1 MTPHQQ
7 NSRLLRLA
15 TYASVATA
23 TLLILAKLAAWLV
36 TDAVSVLA
44 SLIDSLMD
52 VGASLVNLLAVHWSL
67 QPADKDH
74 RFGHGK
80 AEALAGLAQA
90 AFIGGSALFLAL
102 HAVDRLVNPAP
113 LSDIGVGIGVMLF
126 AMAATGLLLVFQ
138 HRVIRATGSTA
149 IRADALHYAT
159 DLATNSATLLA
170 LILAVIGWP
179 GLDPIFALGLAVYIF
194 YSAVQIA
201 REAVDLLMDR
211 EIEEQHR
218 QRIKT
223 LAFTVPGVHGVHG
236 LRTRRSGHIAVIQL
250 HLELDPDIS
259 LLEAHATSDRVEDVL
274 HTEWPDA
281 DITIHQ
287 DPAGQELDQR
297 GD

>member
-23 TLLILAKLAAWLV
+23 TLLIVAKLAAWLV

-52 VGASLVNLLAVHWSL
+52 VGASVVNLLAVHWSL

-126 AMAATGLLLVFQ
+126 AMAATGVLLVFQ

-170 LILAVIGWP
+170 LILAVLGWP
-179 GLDPIFALGLAVYIF
+179 GLDPLFALGIAVYIF
-194 YSAVQIA
+194 YSAFQIA

-218 QRIKT
+218 QRIKA
-223 LAFTVPGVHGVHG
+223 LAFTVAGVRGVHG

-259 LLEAHATSDRVEDVL
+259 LLEAHAISDRVEDVL
-274 HTEWPDA
+274 HTAWPDA

-287 DPAGQELDQR
+287 DPAGLELDQR

>member
-1 MTPHQQ
+1 MTPQQ
-7 NSRLLRLA
+7 EGSRLLRLA

-23 TLLILAKLAAWLV
+23 TLLIVAKLAAWLV
-36 TDAVSVLA
+36 TDAVSVMA

-126 AMAATGLLLVFQ
+126 AMAATGVLLVFQ

-170 LILAVIGWP
+170 LILAVMGWP
-179 GLDPIFALGLAVYIF
+179 GLDPIFALGIAVYIL

-211 EIEEQHR
+211 EIQEQQR
-218 QRIKT
+218 QRIKA
-223 LAFTVPGVHGVHG
+223 LAFGVPGVRGVHG
-236 LRTRRSGHIAVIQL
+236 LRTRRSGHTAVIQL

-259 LLEAHATSDRVEDVL
+259 LLEAHAISDRVEDVL
-274 HTEWPDA
+274 HTELPGA

-287 DPAGQELDQR
+287 DPAGLELDQR

>member
-1 MTPHQQ
+1 MTATQEHA
-7 NSRLLRLA
+7 RLLRLA

-23 TLLILAKLAAWLV
+23 TLLIVAKLAAWLI
-36 TDAVSVLA
+36 TDSVSVMA

-52 VGASLVNLLAVHWSL
+52 VGASVVNLLAVHWAL
-67 QPADKDH
+67 QPADADH

-80 AEALAGLAQA
+80 AESLAGLGQA
-90 AFIGGSALFLAL
+90 AFIAGSALFLAL

-113 LSDIGVGIGVMLF
+113 ISDIGVGITVMLF
-126 AMAATGLLLVFQ
+126 AMAATGVLLTFQ

-170 LILAVIGWP
+170 LVLAVFGWP
-179 GLDPIFALGLAVYIF
+179 GLDPVFALGIAGYIF
-194 YSAVQIA
+194 YSAIQIA

-211 EIEEQHR
+211 EIAQEQR
-218 QRIKT
+218 ARIRT
-223 LAFTVPGVHGVHG
+223 LAFAVPGVRGVHG
-236 LRTRRSGHIAVIQL
+236 LRTRRSGHLPVIQL
-250 HLELDPDIS
+250 HLELDQNIS
-259 LLEAHATSDRVEDVL
+259 LMEAHAISDQVEDAL
-274 HTEWPDA
+274 RREFQGA

-287 DPAGQELDQR
+287 DPAGLEPDQQ

>member
-179 GLDPIFALGLAVYIF
+179 GLDPIFALGIAVYIF